1 MVFLTFWPS
10 KYYKK
15 IAEKIL
21 TKTLQPSPTWSDD
34 VPYDNYIMMS
44 WVLLKWITEVD
55 WLQVFWW
62 FELIFV
68 IVVGIRRKRSLNSKS
83 FLDSRSHVVILNF
96 HVFLQART
104 KSMFYCCCPSPKIYS
119 PGMKW
124 IFVNVRIRVS
134 RTTGPAWLRQ
144 LDSECLRDSRDVGP
158 GGAQAQAHK
167 AGPRSWLFFL
177 LDVGVS
183 TKRFEECSKILN

>member
-1 MVFLTFWPS
+1 MNNRGWL
-10 KYYKK
+10 
-15 IAEKIL
+15 
-21 TKTLQPSPTWSDD
+21 
-34 VPYDNYIMMS
+34 
-44 WVLLKWITEVD
+44 IT
-55 WLQVFWW
+55 
-62 FELIFV
+62 
-68 IVVGIRRKRSLNSKS
+68 S
-83 FLDSRSHVVILNF
+83 FLVIWIDFCDCCGDTKGKEFEFIKLFGLSSRSHVVILNF

-158 GGAQAQAHK
+158 GGAQAHK

-177 LDVGVS
+177 LDVGGRPRVLRSAAKYWTKEIFCINYLFQYFVIQTELHSQCVGFKVS
-183 TKRFEECSKILN
+183 V